1 MATSGAGD
9 GGEAPGAP
17 TLVRALGRWTLALL
31 VVNAIVGSGIFGLP
45 SVVSKH
51 VGALAPWAWI
61 LGAVGNGVVML
72 CFAEVASRFTA
83 AGGAYLY
90 AREALPRLVAIEVGW
105 LAFLTRMTAAAAG
118 ANLFTVNLAGLLPAA
133 ERESVRVALLTVL
146 LGTLTAVNVA
156 GVREGARWSNLFTV
170 AKLVPL
176 AILLAAGAAFLLAR
190 DAVAPAGPAPAATPD
205 DWLRAGLLIAFA
217 YGGYDGA
224 LLAMGEAR
232 DPRRDAPFALVTAM
246 VALALLYAAVQWVV
260 DGALA
265 DPAATE
271 RPLVEAA
278 NVLLGPWGGALLAA
292 GALVSIAG
300 FLGANF
306 LNAPRLGYALAENG
320 DLPAAVG
327 RIHPRRR
334 TPYVAILGFGFLVWA
349 LAVAGSFAWN
359 ATLSA
364 VARLFVYG
372 ATCVAMLALRRRD
385 PAGARFRLPAGP
397 AFAAAGIAFCALLA
411 SRMGRAEL
419 AVMVLVTAIAA
430 AHWALVRGRR
440 GDPIR
445 T

>member
-1 MATSGAGD
+1 MAASAAG
-9 GGEAPGAP
+9 GGGGAPGAP
-17 TLVRALGRWTLALL
+17 TLVRAMGRWTLALL

-45 SVVSKH
+45 AVISKH

-90 AREALPRLVAIEVGW
+90 AREALPRPVAIEVGW

-118 ANLFTVNLAGLLPAA
+118 ANLFTVHLAGMFPEA
-133 ERESVRVALLTVL
+133 EHEVVRVGLLTLL

-156 GVREGARWSNLFTV
+156 GVREGARWSNCFTI

-176 AILLAAGAAFLLAR
+176 AVLLAAGAAFLLAR
-190 DAVAPAGPAPAATPD
+190 GAVAPAPPAPAATPD

-224 LLAMGEAR
+224 LMAMGEAR
-232 DPRRDAPFALVTAM
+232 DPRRDAPFALIAAM
-246 VALALLYAAVQWVV
+246 VVLALLYSAVQWVV
-260 DGALA
+260 DGVLA

-271 RPLVEAA
+271 RPVVEAA
-278 NVLLGPWGGALLAA
+278 NVVLGPWGGALLAA

-306 LNAPRLGYALAENG
+306 LNAPRLGYAFAENG

-327 RIHPRRR
+327 RVHPLRR

-364 VARLFVYG
+364 VSRLFVYG
-372 ATCVAMLALRRRD
+372 ATCVALLVLRRRD
-385 PAGARFRLPAGP
+385 PGGARFRLPGGAAP
-397 AFAAAGIAFCALLA
+397 PAAAIAFCALLA

-419 AVMVLVTAIAA
+419 AVIAAVTAVAA
-430 AHWALVRGRR
+430 AHWALVRRR
-440 GDPIR
+440 GPAA
-445 T
+445 TS

>member
-1 MATSGAGD
+1 MAGAGAGAGAVA
-9 GGEAPGAP
+9 GGAPG
-17 TLVRALGRWTLALL
+17 LVRAMGRWTLALL

-45 SVVSKH
+45 AVVSKH
-51 VGALAPWAWI
+51 LGPLAPWAWI
-61 LGAVGNGVVML
+61 AGAVGNGVVML

-118 ANLFTVNLAGLLPAA
+118 ANLFTVNLAGLIPAA
-133 ERESVRVALLTVL
+133 EREVVRVGLLTLL

-156 GVREGARWSNLFTV
+156 GVREGARWSNYFTV

-176 AILLAAGAAFLLAR
+176 AVLLAAGAAFLVAR
-190 DAVAPAGPAPAATPD
+190 GAVTAAVPAPVATPD
-205 DWLRAGLLIAFA
+205 DWLRTGLLIAFA

-224 LLAMGEAR
+224 LMAMGEAR

-246 VALALLYAAVQWVV
+246 VVLALLYAAVQVVV
-260 DGALA
+260 DAALP

-278 NVLLGPWGGALLAA
+278 NVVLGPWGGALLAA
-292 GALVSIAG
+292 GALVSIVG

-306 LNAPRLGYALAENG
+306 LNSPRLGYALAENG

-327 RIHPRRR
+327 RVHPRRR

-349 LAVAGSFAWN
+349 LAVAGSFTWN

-364 VARLFVYG
+364 VSRLFVYG
-372 ATCVAMLALRRRD
+372 ATCVALLALRRRD
-385 PAGARFRLPAGP
+385 PGGARFRLPGG
-397 AFAAAGIAFCALLA
+397 AALPVAAIGFCALLA

-419 AVMVLVTAIAA
+419 VVIVVVTAVAG
-430 AHWALVRGRR
+430 AHWALVRRR
-440 GDPIR
+440 DAAP
-445 T
+445 TT

>member
-9 GGEAPGAP
+9 GGAAPGAP

-45 SVVSKH
+45 SVISKQ

-72 CFAEVASRFTA
+72 CFAEVASRFTG

-90 AREALPRLVAIEVGW
+90 ARASLPRLVAIEVGW

-118 ANLFTVNLAGLLPAA
+118 ANLFTVNLAEFVPAA
-133 ERESVRVALLTVL
+133 ERETVRVALLTLL
-146 LGTLTAVNVA
+146 LGALTAVNVA
-156 GVREGARWSNLFTV
+156 GVREGARWSNFFTV

-176 AILLAAGAAFLLAR
+176 AILLGAGALFLLAR
-190 DAVAPAGPAPAATPD
+190 GAVAPAASGAAPTPD

-224 LLAMGEAR
+224 LMAMGEAR

-246 VALALLYAAVQWVV
+246 VLLALLYAAVQWVV

-265 DPAATE
+265 DPASSA
-271 RPLVEAA
+271 RPLVDAA
-278 NVLLGPWGGALLAA
+278 TVVLGPWGGALLAA

-327 RIHPRRR
+327 RVHPRRR

-364 VARLFVYG
+364 VSRLFVYG
-372 ATCVAMLALRRRD
+372 ASCVALLALRRRD
-385 PAGARFRLPAGP
+385 PGGASFRLPGG
-397 AFAAAGIAFCALLA
+397 AALPVAAIGFCALLA

-419 AVMVLVTAIAA
+419 VVIVVVTAVAG
-430 AHWALVRGRR
+430 AHWALVRRR
-440 GDPIR
+440 DAAP
-445 T
+445 TT

>member
-1 MATSGAGD
+1 MAASRAGD
-9 GGEAPGAP
+9 GGGAPGAP
-17 TLVRALGRWTLALL
+17 TLVRAMGRWTLALL

-51 VGALAPWAWI
+51 LGPLAPWAWV

-90 AREALPRLVAIEVGW
+90 ARESLPRLVAIEVGW

-118 ANLFTVNLAGLLPAA
+118 ANLFTVNLAGLVPAA
-133 ERESVRVALLTVL
+133 EQETVRLGALTLL

-156 GVREGARWSNLFTV
+156 GVEQGARWSNVFTV

-176 AILLAAGAAFLLAR
+176 AILLVAGAAFLLLRGAI
-190 DAVAPAGPAPAATPD
+190 APAAPASAASPD

-224 LLAMGEAR
+224 LMAMGEAR
-232 DPRRDAPFALVTAM
+232 DPRRDAPFALVAAM
-246 VALALLYAAVQWVV
+246 VALALLYTAVQLVV
-260 DGALA
+260 DGVLV

-278 NVLLGPWGGALLAA
+278 SVVLGPWGGALLAA
-292 GALVSIAG
+292 GTLVSIVG

-306 LNAPRLGYALAENG
+306 LNSPRLGFALAENG
-320 DLPAAVG
+320 DLPAVVG
-327 RIHPRRR
+327 RVHPRFR
-334 TPYVAILGFGFLVWA
+334 TPYLAILGFGFLVWA

-364 VARLFVYG
+364 VSRLFVYG
-372 ATCVAMLALRRRD
+372 ATCVALLALRRRD
-385 PAGARFRLPAGP
+385 PHGARLRLPGGP
-397 AFAAAGIAFCALLA
+397 VLATAGIAFCALLA

-419 AVMVLVTAIAA
+419 VVVAVVTAVAA
-430 AHWALVRGRR
+430 AHWALVRR
-440 GDPIR
+440 GSGAAP
-445 T
+445 TT